1 MKQTEQN
8 FWLDLSLFVT
18 LLLTVFTGLI
28 LWLVVPFKS
37 AGSFLG
43 LDHHLWL
50 TIHGY
55 ASLVSIA
62 GIALHV
68 AWHKTWLKALR
79 NRTTS
84 SLTRKIKA
92 NRMVNRIIWIAFLA
106 AGVFGILGWVVEKNE
121 SQLNIFSRLHVVLGI
136 CWMMGTIVHL
146 VFHRKWISSTI
157 KRLLLNNVG
166 TLESVHAGLTKE

>member
-8 FWLDLSLFVT
+8 FWLDLGLFVT
-18 LLLTVFTGLI
+18 FLSTIFSGFI
-28 LWLVVPFKS
+28 LWLVISLKS
-37 AGSFLG
+37 AAFFLG

-50 TIHGY
+50 TVHGC

-62 GIALHV
+62 CIVIHV
-68 AWHKTWLKALR
+68 AWHKSWLKALR
-79 NRTTS
+79 NRSTS

-92 NRMVNRIIWIAFLA
+92 NRVVNRIIWIAFLA

-121 SQLNIFSRLHVVLGI
+121 SQVNIFFRLHVVLGI
-136 CWMMGTIVHL
+136 CWLMGVMVHL

-157 KRLLLNNVG
+157 KRLWLNNVG
-166 TLESVHAGLTKE
+166 TLESVHPGLTKE